1 MYESTIHSK
10 YKGNFEVSL
19 YGEDEKNPL
28 DSLSKWDKAYF
39 TFQFERNNVI
49 ADGSTD
55 IYKIKVPNG
64 CMIIRK
70 YTTTSNGGVLNTI
83 ANTITYN
90 NSPYSNEV
98 DNTNTVVMQCT
109 VDKLVNTKKQ
119 VIASVEV
126 EETIGEKTFTYM
138 DGIYEQTLKDYYEK
152 HPLPIQ
158 RAEWKQTETEKY
170 LLLPTKDT
178 ATEWS
183 AYLPINKAP
192 LTDSNF
198 LIYGNYAWFK
208 DNNGNTVASLNNL
221 YDIFNVVWLQHIL
234 TIGSSY
240 KDEIISYVQDAYPNE
255 TSIKEETKKLPGL
268 KVTKYQTAN
277 GPMWRYEILENFV
290 GYARTAAVDFTKNN
304 YMYFSTVDEN
314 ILNEAF
320 KMYLEEYPYQG
331 VDKEE
336 LTTIVNT
343 YGVSKILKLADAN
356 GDIFIDGKHL
366 FHYDASDNRLELIKE
381 IVEPDNIVRV
391 PFGDEATMK
400 TTFASELKR
409 VYSDL
414 SENAIAKITQ
424 NDNNDII
431 KSLLK
436 NSTLNSNK
444 ESYSEYFIVQD
455 GTTYLLVNVYST
467 GINYTYA
474 TVSTLDAKLENNALS
489 FSFGG
494 KDQNN
499 LLSIVNA
506 LDKYFVDNKLHSKLT
521 NDNYIVVTK
530 VSDDYTKVVYSI
542 PNPSEQIQA
551 TYGKDT
557 TELEMKNKFIQ
568 LLSEKYV
575 DILSVD
581 TIKYVLDFKNIN
593 DLPNK
598 VNPGLYMLLPTL
610 ADSDGNRYYE
620 EGTTKFNKYFV
631 VAGKGDVDK
640 NKYLLFNVY
649 SGGYDNVYTTIS
661 VLASKEENGTISFT
675 LSDNNK
681 VKLKNMIA
689 AIDAYFGTRLDT
701 ITNGNETTVSYSITS
716 TVQMDS
722 SQVEEVKEISA
733 SFKTAKANEK
743 YLEVVSSDNAAKEE
757 KSSVITEE
765 KENKKYSKAQD
776 TETKNTTEETEET
789 SNDDSYV
796 PSNDASNVDAV
807 PSSDGGT
814 TNTTSSITNEVVG
827 INSPTNGVPLIE
839 AG

>member
-255 TSIKEETKKLPGL
+255 ASIKEETKKLPGL
-268 KVTKYQTAN
+268 KVTKYQASN

-400 TTFASELKR
+400 ATFASELKR

-467 GINYTYA
+467 GIDYTYA

-489 FSFGG
+489 ISFGG
-494 KDQNN
+494 KDQND
-499 LLSIVNA
+499 LLNIVNA
-506 LDKYFVDNKLHSKLT
+506 LDKYFVGNKLHNKLVD
-521 NDNYIVVTK
+521 DNYIVVTK
-530 VSDDYTKVVYSI
+530 VSDNYTKVVYSV
-542 PNPSEQIQA
+542 PNPSEQA
-551 TYGKDT
+551 TVSYKDDT
-557 TELEMKNKFIQ
+557 KVSEMVTMFRQELSKKYSSI
-568 LLSEKYV
+568 LSEETLEFIFVENAKAPAA
-575 DILSVD
+575 
-581 TIKYVLDFKNIN
+581 K
-593 DLPNK
+593 
-598 VNPGLYMLLPTL
+598 NPGAWMVYPASAS
-610 ADSDGNRYYE
+610 ADPGESY
-620 EGTTKFNKYFV
+620 NKYFV
-631 VAGKGDVDK
+631 VPGKGDIDK
-640 NKYLLFNVY
+640 GKYLLFNVY
-649 SGGYDNVYTTIS
+649 TGGYDSVYVTIS

-681 VKLKNMIA
+681 VKLNNMIG
-689 AIDAYFGTRLDT
+689 AIDIYFGTRLDT
-701 ITNGNETTVSYSITS
+701 TTNGNEITVSYSTTS

-757 KSSVITEE
+757 KSSVTTEE

-789 SNDDSYV
+789 SNDDPYV

-827 INSPTNGVPLIE
+827 INSPTSGVPLVD

>member
-10 YKGNFEVSL
+10 YKGKFNISL
-19 YGEDEKNPL
+19 YDEENTKP
-28 DSLSKWDKAYF
+28 STWEKGYF
-39 TFQFERNNVI
+39 VFEFNRNNVI
-49 ADGSTD
+49 ADGSKD
-55 IYKIKVPNG
+55 IYTIAIPNG
-64 CMIIRK
+64 CSIVYNLSK
-70 YTTTSNGGVLNTI
+70 VSDHGKLNVLKSTV
-83 ANTITYN
+83 TYE
-90 NSPYSNEV
+90 NSPYSEE
-98 DNTNTVVMQCT
+98 DKNTNSIVMQCPINKIK
-109 VDKLVNTKKQ
+109 VGNNISV
-119 VIASVEV
+119 SVEV
-126 EETIGEKTFTYM
+126 KETIGDKTFTYM
-138 DGIYEQTLKDYYEK
+138 DGTFKQTLLEYYES
-152 HPLPIQ
+152 HPLPNQ
-158 RAEWKQTETEKY
+158 RVEWKQTETEQY
-170 LLLPTKDT
+170 LILPIKEKITDWSTYLPTD
-178 ATEWS
+178 
-183 AYLPINKAP
+183 KAP
-192 LTDSNF
+192 LTSWNF
-198 LIYGNYAWFK
+198 PISTTNPNYAWFRQNDGK
-208 DNNGNTVASLNNL
+208 ETTLSSP
-221 YDIFNVVWLQHIL
+221 YTIFNNVWLQNIL
-234 TIGSSY
+234 TINSAY
-240 KDEIISYVQDAYPNE
+240 AKEIITYVSQSYPNLE
-255 TSIKEETKKLPGL
+255 SITNTSIELPGFR
-268 KVTKYQTAN
+268 KTKYQQTTE
-277 GPMWRYEILENFV
+277 GEVWKYETLENFV